1 MGPIS
6 PAKHRTPGASL
17 ADANAAAHSSQSA
30 HAPAAGY
37 TRPPDIDN
45 RATLINRFVW
55 MLESFAWNWVYWAPM
70 KALAVRQASETGA
83 AILRRVGPLSKVHT
97 TITRNL
103 RLAFPEWS
111 DARIAE
117 TAGSAWETLGRIAGE
132 LPHSKEM
139 APYGSSHI
147 EVVGAERLD
156 AIRQSGKPAIFFSG
170 HLANWELMLPA
181 ICQRGIAC
189 TTSYRPLNNPYVD
202 RCLNA
207 ARVAGG
213 ATAMAPKGTGSRDLV
228 RALARGQSIAL
239 LVDQKYNRGVPV
251 PFFGHDAMTA
261 PGPARLAIRFGA
273 PLVPLSIRRIG
284 RAYYRITIHAPFA
297 ADSDPVE
304 AKAVYN
310 TLLKINRF
318 LEDRIREAP
327 DQWFWMHRRWPKE
340 AWAAARSAGE
350 DANGAT
356 DPGGTPGR

>member
-70 KALAVRQASETGA
+70 KALAVRQASEAGA

-189 TTSYRPLNNPYVD
+189 TTSYRSLNIPMSI
-202 RCLNA
+202 A
-207 ARVAGG
+207 ASTQHASPAER
-213 ATAMAPKGTGSRDLV
+213 PPWRRREQV
-228 RALARGQSIAL
+228 RATWCAPSHAANPSLCWWTRSIIAASL
-239 LVDQKYNRGVPV
+239 FR
-251 PFFGHDAMTA
+251 FSAMT
-261 PGPARLAIRFGA
+261 P
-273 PLVPLSIRRIG
+273 
-284 RAYYRITIHAPFA
+284 
-297 ADSDPVE
+297 
-304 AKAVYN
+304 
-310 TLLKINRF
+310 
-318 LEDRIREAP
+318 
-327 DQWFWMHRRWPKE
+327 
-340 AWAAARSAGE
+340 
-350 DANGAT
+350 
-356 DPGGTPGR
+356 